1 MHGDVTC
8 FHDSDGNISKRQEG
22 NQKLSKLCLMLSPF
36 WCLGIFM
43 YRSLRLQGGTSMD
56 LIRWTTEEAAR
67 ALGCRNE
74 VGQQND
80 RAIVGAVR
88 TGLHSFFGF

>member
-1 MHGDVTC
+1 
-8 FHDSDGNISKRQEG
+8 
-22 NQKLSKLCLMLSPF
+22 
-36 WCLGIFM
+36 
-43 YRSLRLQGGTSMD
+43 MD